1 MEYNKT
7 PSEFLEYIKQ
17 EELKAVIRVCE
28 LREKYRE
35 IRDRK
40 LAHKLA
46 AQYNCN
52 QYIMVEMLGFNNFT
66 DNT

>member
-7 PSEFLEYIKQ
+7 PFEFLEYIRQ
-17 EELKAVIRVCE
+17 EESKAVIRVRE

-46 AQYNCN
+46 AENNYN
-52 QYIMVEMLGFNNFT
+52 QYMMVEMLGFNNFT